1 MPTLFCDRGQP
12 DRKETA
18 LSAPNDPW
26 GTEAGQRSGQS
37 GAVPS
42 LLESQMVVPSTPDP
56 EATADARW
64 PSGRPLPLLTTC
76 LTEMLYLRKIVILSK
91 IG

>member
-1 MPTLFCDRGQP
+1 MSDVPTLFCDRRQP

-37 GAVPS
+37 GAVPP

-64 PSGRPLPLLTTC
+64 PSGRPLPAVHDL
-76 LTEMLYLRKIVILSK
+76 LTEMGTSFI
-91 IG
+91 